1 MRKGILSALMISFI
15 LWGVWGCEKNSTESS
30 SNNSAGTAML
40 RLYLTDAPAAVYDSV
55 NITFSEVSAHL
66 DSSWIILSDSLM
78 RINLL
83 DFMNGKTVILGS
95 NDVPAGHYTQIRL
108 KIQDAYVVVDGQQH
122 NMDVPS
128 GSTSGLKFGPEFT
141 LQEGLTYEMVVD
153 FDVNRSIVTTGPPVS
168 PKGYK
173 LKPVIRI
180 TSMAITGS
188 ISGTVTNPEH
198 LPLAYAIQ
206 NQDTI
211 TSSLPDT
218 LSGFFRLSFLPAGTY
233 TVSVRDTLDQSFEQA
248 DVVVTTGNNT
258 DLGSITLQ

>member
-1 MRKGILSALMISFI
+1 MKKGIVSTLLISFI
-15 LWGVWGCEKNSTESS
+15 LWGMWGCEKNSTESS
-30 SNNSAGTAML
+30 SNDSPGTAVL
-40 RLYLTDAPAAVYDSV
+40 RLYLTDAPAIAYDSV

-78 RINLL
+78 KINLL
-83 DFMNGKTVILGS
+83 DFTNGKTVILGS
-95 NDVPAGHYTQIRL
+95 NNVPAGHYTQIRL
-108 KIQDAYVVVDGQQH
+108 KIEDAYVVVNGQPH
-122 NMDVPS
+122 HMDVPS

-141 LQEGLTYEMVVD
+141 IQEGATYEMVVD
-153 FDVNRSIVTTGPPVS
+153 FDVNRSIVTTGPPFS

-180 TSMAITGS
+180 TSMALTGS
-188 ISGTVTNPEH
+188 ISGMVTNPEH
-198 LPLAYAIQ
+198 LPVAYAIQ
-206 NQDTI
+206 NEDTV

-218 LSGFFRLSFLPAGTY
+218 VSGFFKLSFLPEGTY

-248 DVVVTTGNNT
+248 DVMVTTGSNT